1 MRSLVTVVSLALVA
15 AAGCAPRHHGAPP
28 MGHPCPGKQ
37 ALAPSGARAPE
48 DLDRLFGERL
58 NAGDVDGVVTLYE
71 PTATLVRQ
79 DRSAATGT
87 AAIREEIAGFVA
99 LRAHI
104 TLSVFRVLLCG
115 NDIAVDYDD
124 WSATGAD
131 PNGKHVA
138 FGGHASETVHRGVDG
153 NWRFVVDDP
162 DARSA
167 PSRAVP
173 RHHAAKRSHAP
184 AAHRAH
190 PSTTK

>member
-1 MRSLVTVVSLALVA
+1 MRTVVTVVSLALVA
-15 AAGCAPRHHGAPP
+15 AAGCAPHHHGAPP

-58 NAGDVDGVVTLYE
+58 NAGDIDGVVTLYE

-99 LRAHI
+99 LRSHI
-104 TLSVFRVLLCG
+104 TLSVFRVLLGG
-115 NDIAVDYDD
+115 NDIAVVYDD
-124 WSATGAD
+124 WSATGTD

-138 FGGHASETVHRGVDG
+138 FSGHASETVHRGVDG

-167 PSRAVP
+167 AP